1 MAGVRGASLDCIHL
15 AKLGLH
21 VPEFHVLH
29 GSRIAWAVGGIW
41 HDIRQAKES
50 NSHILFASDGQRRA

>member
-41 HDIRQAKES
+41 HDIR
-50 NSHILFASDGQRRA
+50 